1 MTTFENKKK
10 NLDWVM
16 GIDEAGRGP
25 VLGPMVYG
33 CCVWPISY
41 EPELKLEGFNDSK
54 QLSEQKRDQLYAR
67 MEELKNDKLY
77 FEVRIL
83 NAEFLSNRMLAK
95 NRDSL
100 NELSFNAAY
109 SLIDSVMGQGF
120 NVTQVF
126 LDTVGKEETYQA
138 RLYQDYKYTYPQLKF
153 TVSSKA
159 DAKFPV
165 VGAASICAKVTR
177 DLQITNN
184 DMREPLDLSKATG
197 SGYPSDPNT
206 KKWLQDVFD
215 PVFGFPSNVRYS
227 WSTVDNIFNEKKLQ
241 VNFFDENEKKDKSQ
255 KSLTQMVSQKKCE
268 TNGYYTKKIGITR
281 NFDL

>member
-1 MTTFENKKK
+1 MTTFDNKKK

-33 CCVWPISY
+33 CCVWPIQY

-83 NAEFLSNRMLAK
+83 TAEFLSNRMLAK

-109 SLIDSVMGQGF
+109 SLIDSVMSQGF

-138 RLYQDYKYTYPQLKF
+138 KLYQDYKYSYPQLKF

-227 WSTVDNIFNEKKLQ
+227 WSTVDNIFNDKKLQ
-241 VNFFDENEKKDKSQ
+241 VNFFDENDKKDKNQ
-255 KSLTQMVSQKKCE
+255 KSLTQMVTQKKCE